1 MNDIPTEDLVERI
14 KAFCEH
20 LQRED
25 HFDDERH
32 QQEAPVLEK
41 EFHANNEGPHKN
53 IFLSARPS
61 QFYEHG
67 EGRVYRPR

>member
-20 LQRED
+20 LQRD
-25 HFDDERH
+25 DNFDDERH
-32 QQEAPVLEK
+32 QQGAPVLEK

-61 QFYEHG
+61 QFYKHG
-67 EGRVYRPR
+67 EGGVYRTR